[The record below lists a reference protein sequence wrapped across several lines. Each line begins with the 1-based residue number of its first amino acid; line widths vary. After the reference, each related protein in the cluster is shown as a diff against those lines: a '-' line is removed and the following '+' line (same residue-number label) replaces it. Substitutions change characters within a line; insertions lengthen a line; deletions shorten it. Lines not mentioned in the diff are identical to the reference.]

1 MTTSMTVIPG
11 GVTAPAG
18 FRAAGL
24 HCGIKASGRKDLALL
39 VSDTPA
45 TAAAVFT
52 TNMAQ
57 AAPVLVSQEHLAAS
71 GGRARAVVT
80 NSGCAN
86 ACTGPQGL
94 ADAREMTVLTAQ
106 GLGCDPRDVLVAS
119 TGVIGVNLKMPAV
132 RAGIPAAI
140 DALSSD
146 GGAAAA
152 DAIRTTDPFPKS
164 AAVEIALPGGRVRV
178 GGMTKGSGM
187 IEPRMATMLGYLT
200 TDAAIDAGR
209 LRRVLVAACRYT
221 FNAIT
226 VDGEPSTNDCVFA
239 LANGASG
246 VTVDD
251 ASEQALF
258 EAFRA
263 VARELA
269 LGIVRGGEGATK
281 LVAITASG
289 AASDADAWTAA
300 RAIANSLLVKTA
312 IHGADPNWGRLI
324 AAAGRSGAHFV
335 LAGARVRIGDLI
347 MFEDGR
353 PFDERAPQAAAYL
366 GGTDLDIEVDLGA
379 GGDHRAT
386 VWTCDLSKMYVQIN
400 AEYRT

>member
-1 MTTSMTVIPG
+1 M
-11 GVTAPAG
+11 
-18 FRAAGL
+18 
-24 HCGIKASGRKDLALL
+24 
-39 VSDTPA
+39 
-45 TAAAVFT
+45 
-52 TNMAQ
+52 
-57 AAPVLVSQEHLAAS
+57 
-71 GGRARAVVT
+71 
-80 NSGCAN
+80 
-86 ACTGPQGL
+86 
-94 ADAREMTVLTAQ
+94 
-106 GLGCDPRDVLVAS
+106 
-119 TGVIGVNLKMPAV
+119 
-132 RAGIPAAI
+132 
-140 DALSSD
+140 
-146 GGAAAA
+146 
-152 DAIRTTDPFPKS
+152 
-164 AAVEIALPGGRVRV
+164 
-178 GGMTKGSGM
+178 
-187 IEPRMATMLGYLT
+187 
-200 TDAAIDAGR
+200 
-209 LRRVLVAACRYT
+209 
-221 FNAIT
+221 
-226 VDGEPSTNDCVFA
+226 FA

-246 VTVDD
+246 VTIDD
-251 ASEQALF
+251 ASEPALF

-335 LAGARVRIGDLI
+335 LAGARVRVGDLI

-379 GGDHRAT
+379 GGTHRAT